1 MTDLTKEQ
9 IEYQKWAWKIVDRLL
24 AMNAVIAA
32 TDKENLRSKEEI
44 QRELAQELSK
54 ISLSKFR
61 EAFPPSMDLALEALE
76 MRPHVA
82 QFGEGKLEVILGELE
97 CEGNVYIVPA
107 KHQGKVGEITP
118 PELRAARDQ
127 WHDGEIVLKF
137 PNQLQALLVAAALTN
152 VKPEDWVF
160 EESQSPLLSL
170 QKVKT

>member
-9 IEYQKWAWKIVDRLL
+9 IETARQELPMALGRES
-24 AMNAVIAA
+24 IAA
-32 TDKENLRSKEEI
+32 VNALC
-44 QRELAQELSK
+44 
-54 ISLSKFR
+54 
-61 EAFPPSMDLALEALE
+61 DLALEALE

>member
-1 MTDLTKEQ
+1 MGSGTIRHRPCRVGTKREAPSDTGMQFTKGHQMTELTKDS
-9 IEYQKWAWKIVDRLL
+9 IEAIKNGAPRRTEGEIVALC
-24 AMNAVIAA
+24 
-32 TDKENLRSKEEI
+32 
-44 QRELAQELSK
+44 
-54 ISLSKFR
+54 
-61 EAFPPSMDLALEALE
+61 DLALEALE